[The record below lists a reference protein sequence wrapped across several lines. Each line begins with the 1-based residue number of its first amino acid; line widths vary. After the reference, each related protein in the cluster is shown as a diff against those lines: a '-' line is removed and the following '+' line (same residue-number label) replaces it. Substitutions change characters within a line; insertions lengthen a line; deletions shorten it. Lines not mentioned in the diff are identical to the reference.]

1 MDLAIFY
8 FYFYF
13 SSARKKRKGG
23 GRKKAFDAGHGFFFF
38 FFNLY
43 DQQKK
48 RENLSLTMHDSRR
61 EGGFS
66 PFGKSWSAR
75 VFMLLMA
82 FDNDFTA

>member
-1 MDLAIFY
+1 MSVISVRKNGLYEVSLKWIWLFFIFIFIFQAQERKEREEGERKHLMLAMV
-8 FYFYF
+8 
-13 SSARKKRKGG
+13 
-23 GRKKAFDAGHGFFFF
+23 FF

-66 PFGKSWSAR
+66 PFGKS
-75 VFMLLMA
+75 
-82 FDNDFTA
+82 

>member
-43 DQQKK
+43 DQQNK

>member
-1 MDLAIFY
+1 MDLAIYFY

-13 SSARKKRKGG
+13 SSAGKKRKGG
-23 GRKKAFDAGHGFFFF
+23 GRKKAFDAGRGFF

>member
-1 MDLAIFY
+1 MSVISVRKNGLYKVSLKWIWLFFIFIFIFQAQERKEREEGERKHLMLAMV
-8 FYFYF
+8 
-13 SSARKKRKGG
+13 
-23 GRKKAFDAGHGFFFF
+23 F

-66 PFGKSWSAR
+66 PFGKS
-75 VFMLLMA
+75 
-82 FDNDFTA
+82 

>member
-38 FFNLY
+38 NLY
-43 DQQKK
+43 DQQNK

-66 PFGKSWSAR
+66 PFGKS
-75 VFMLLMA
+75 
-82 FDNDFTA
+82 

>member
-23 GRKKAFDAGHGFFFF
+23 GRKKAFDAGHGFFF